1 MKSFYIGKKEVARIF
16 NKSASTITRWSKEI
30 PDFPKPFLL
39 GPNTVM
45 WDRREIEDYINER
58 KKIRAN
64 LKKTHICIFNYPFIW
79 EGWQIKTQNSN
90 GQNISKS
97 DHLSSY

>member
-1 MKSFYIGKKEVARIF
+1 MKPIYISKKEVARIF

-45 WDRREIEDYINER
+45 WDRREIENYINER
-58 KKIRAN
+58 KKIRGFYGHKPLRDN
-64 LKKTHICIFNYPFIW
+64 NVN
-79 EGWQIKTQNSN
+79 KTQ
-90 GQNISKS
+90 
-97 DHLSSY
+97 

>member
-1 MKSFYIGKKEVARIF
+1 MPMKPIYISKKEVARIF

-45 WDRREIEDYINER
+45 WDRIEIEN
-58 KKIRAN
+58 
-64 LKKTHICIFNYPFIW
+64 
-79 EGWQIKTQNSN
+79 
-90 GQNISKS
+90 
-97 DHLSSY
+97 

>member
-1 MKSFYIGKKEVARIF
+1 MQPIYISKKEVARIF

-30 PDFPKPFLL
+30 PDFPKPFLS

-58 KKIRAN
+58 KKIRGFFGHKPQRDN
-64 LKKTHICIFNYPFIW
+64 NVN
-79 EGWQIKTQNSN
+79 KTQ
-90 GQNISKS
+90 
-97 DHLSSY
+97 